1 MIALLRT
8 FARRQAAVVAVLLLG
23 AVTGAAAQ
31 TAAPQAA
38 GAPPLL
44 SQTAPKSITL
54 LEALTMAAQSSYAL
68 RVAAFEL
75 TVARSQVNQAEA
87 LKRGFLTLGASY
99 TRVNDRTSAIVIP
112 AGTLPPPLDTQTI
125 TIPIPFTPN
134 IYQVGVTY
142 QVPLYSGGRNEAQ
155 IALAQ
160 ANLKGAEAALERAK
174 QQVVLDVKQA
184 YYQVLLAQAGI
195 DVAQRTTAAAEE
207 NLRVARARVAA
218 GASPRFDEIQAEVNL
233 ANARQGLI
241 RSRNGLA
248 LSLHGLNAVMAQ
260 SLDTVWQPRETMSII
275 PVRSEV
281 AGLIQRAL
289 ENRPEMA
296 ELRARIVAAEAA
308 IEIARSGTRPVV
320 VAQGGPTFGNSTGTG
335 GTGSGAFGWSVTLA
349 ATLTLFDGNLTAER
363 VREAE
368 ARVQQLRATEAQL
381 RQGVELDVRRALI
394 NHASAVEELVTADK
408 TIEQAQEG
416 FRIANVR
423 FSAGV
428 STNLEVVQAQ
438 AALSQAEANR
448 IQALF
453 NVNVARAQLE
463 RAVGGAVQ

>member
-1 MIALLRT
+1 M
-8 FARRQAAVVAVLLLG
+8 
-23 AVTGAAAQ
+23 
-31 TAAPQAA
+31 
-38 GAPPLL
+38 
-44 SQTAPKSITL
+44 
-54 LEALTMAAQSSYAL
+54 
-68 RVAAFEL
+68 
-75 TVARSQVNQAEA
+75 
-87 LKRGFLTLGASY
+87 
-99 TRVNDRTSAIVIP
+99 
-112 AGTLPPPLDTQTI
+112 
-125 TIPIPFTPN
+125 
-134 IYQVGVTY
+134 TY
-142 QVPLYSGGRNEAQ
+142 QVPLYTGGRNEAQ

-174 QQVVLDVKQA
+174 QQVVFDVKQS

-218 GASPRFDEIQAEVNL
+218 GASPRFDEVQAEVNL

-248 LSLHGLNAVMAQ
+248 LALHGLNAVMAQ
-260 SLDTVWQPRETMSII
+260 PLDTVWQPREAMTMT
-275 PVRSEV
+275 PLRSDV
-281 AGLIQRAL
+281 AGLVQRAL
-289 ENRPEMA
+289 ENRPELA
-296 ELRARIVAAEAA
+296 ELRARIVAADAA
-308 IEIARSGTRPVV
+308 IALARSGTRPVV

-335 GTGSGAFGWSVTLA
+335 GASSGAFGWSVTLS

-368 ARVQQLRATEAQL
+368 ARAQQLRANEALL

-394 NHASAVEELVTADK
+394 NYGSATEELATADK

-453 NVNVARAQLE
+453 NVNLARAQLE
-463 RAVGGAVQ
+463 RAVGGTVP